1 MTRSL
6 RQLTIDDYDDL
17 VRVWA
22 EAGLPFK
29 PTGRDCPARIEREL
43 QRADSAFFGLFE
55 DARLVAVGLASYDGR
70 KGWIQRVA
78 VDPNQRGRGLAGEI
92 IAACEDF
99 LKSLDAEVISCL
111 IEDLNYPSISVFKNA
126 GYSCWG
132 NILYFSKRDSSD
144 A

>member
-1 MTRSL
+1 MTKNL
-6 RQLTIDDYDDL
+6 RRPTIDDYDDL

-22 EAGLPFK
+22 NAGLPFK
-29 PTGRDCPARIEREL
+29 PEGRDCRNRIEKEM
-43 QRADSAFFGLFE
+43 QRADSAFYGLFE
-55 DARLVAVGLASYDGR
+55 DERLVAVGLASYDGR

-78 VDPNQRGRGLAGEI
+78 VGPDQRGRGLGGEI
-92 IAACEDF
+92 IAACEEF

-111 IEDLNYPSISVFKNA
+111 IEDLNYPSISVFRNA